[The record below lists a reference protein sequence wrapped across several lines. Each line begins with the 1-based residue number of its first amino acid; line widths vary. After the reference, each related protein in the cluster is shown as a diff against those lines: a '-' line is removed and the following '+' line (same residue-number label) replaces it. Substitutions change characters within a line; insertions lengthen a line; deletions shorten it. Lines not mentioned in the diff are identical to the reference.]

1 MKIVVPFTLLII
13 FLLRYLS
20 VRRIDETLLI
30 VVTPPFA
37 LVGSMIIAP
46 LLSMRII
53 PSAYILMWRRSS
65 RTVTVAG

>member
-20 VRRIDETLLI
+20 VRRIDETLL
-30 VVTPPFA
+30 VMATPPFA

-46 LLSMRII
+46 LLSMQII
-53 PSAYILMWRRSS
+53 SSAYILMWRRSS